1 MEIDV
6 NPCIKITIDAIGKP
20 GERTFFIQGQSESET
35 ITLLFE
41 KIQVQSLIVA
51 LLKFFENL
59 HQKYPELEPENG
71 VFSEENMKIIPPVD
85 PLFRVG
91 DLNLTYER
99 DVDKIILVVK
109 EILFTQDDQS
119 LQSLSFEESRIVNF
133 WCTRDQVSQLANW
146 CVELVQQGRPICPLC
161 NEPIGPEGH
170 LCPKK
175 NGHKKH

>member
-1 MEIDV
+1 MDIDL
-6 NPCIKITIDAIGKP
+6 NPCLKITIDAIGKP
-20 GERTFFIQGQSESET
+20 GQRTFFIQGETESET

-41 KIQVQSLIVA
+41 KIQVQSLVVA

-59 HQKYPELEPENG
+59 HQKYPDLPPENG
-71 VFSEENMKIIPPVD
+71 EYVEENMKISPPVD

-91 DLNLTYER
+91 ELNLTYES
-99 DVDKIILVVK
+99 DIDKVCLVTK
-109 EILFTQDDQS
+109 EILFTQDDPNFQNS
-119 LQSLSFEESRIVNF
+119 SFQEGRTVNF
-133 WCTRDQVSQLANW
+133 WCTRDQISQLANW
-146 CVELVQQGRPICPLC
+146 CVILLQQGRPICPLC